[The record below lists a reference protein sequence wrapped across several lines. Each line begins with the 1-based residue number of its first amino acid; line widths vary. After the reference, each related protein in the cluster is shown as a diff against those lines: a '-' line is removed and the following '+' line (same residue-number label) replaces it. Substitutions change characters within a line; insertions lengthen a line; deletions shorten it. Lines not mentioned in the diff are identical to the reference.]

1 MAFFV
6 HSVDDGSTL
15 PIEYLPCS
23 TITPVAGMALTLTD
37 GNLAV
42 AGGTTKP
49 TYISMRQAD
58 KGVEAGEIIPVLRVG
73 PGVIFETELSENGTD
88 LKLGDKVTLDSGGLG
103 VTATTESGTAELV
116 AILGTAAGDRVRVR
130 FA

>member
-23 TITPVAGMALTLTD
+23 AIMPVAGMALTLTD

-58 KGVEAGEIIPVLRVG
+58 KDVKAGEIIPVLRVG
-73 PGVIFETELSENGTD
+73 PGVIFETELSENGTG
-88 LKLGDKVTLDSGGLG
+88 LKLGDKVTLDSGGLD
-103 VTATTESGTAELV
+103 VTATTEGGTAELV